1 VSGGLFNPYW
11 YRVRGL
17 RPCLRGHVKIH
28 RQEYRGERWYLL
40 HDSASGRHH
49 RFSPVAYSLIA
60 LMDGRR
66 TLEEIQDATD
76 RRLGDDAPTQ
86 GETIHLISQL
96 HVADVIRCDVTPDA
110 SEVFDRF
117 AAQHKSSRRSRFAN
131 PLYIRLPL
139 FDPDA
144 FLERWLPVV
153 RPVFSGWGLAAWLAV
168 VVWGVAL
175 AGTNWRALAAVDLES
190 VLDPLNLA
198 LLVVTYPLVK
208 AIHELGHAF
217 ATKAWGGEVH
227 EVGIMFLV
235 FAPVPYVDA
244 SAAWAFREKGRR
256 MTVGAAGVMVE
267 LFLAAIALAVW
278 LETEPGIVHGIAWNI
293 MLIGGTSTLLFNGN
307 PLLRFDGY
315 YVLADAIEIPNLAGR
330 AQKHLAYLFQH
341 YVLGLPERRR
351 IMTAPGEK
359 AWFVCYG
366 VGAFVYRIAITI
378 GIAFFVAT
386 KFFVVGVLLAIWG
399 LAMQTLVP
407 AVRSLRRLMRD
418 PRVPRK
424 LGRVTAGSAVVVT
437 AAILLLFVVPMPVR
451 THAEGVVWPPEQSQV
466 RAGGAGFVRRIL
478 ARPGTHVERGEPLV
492 EIDDPI
498 QRKRIRALAAREREL
513 RTRYQAARVED
524 LAQSDIVLEE
534 LETARAELAQ
544 ERQRG
549 QERTVRSPAT
559 GTFVLPVAQNL
570 PGRYVERGEVLGYVA
585 DFAAPTVRALVSQA
599 DIGRV
604 RTRTR
609 GVEVRLA
616 ERVRDVIPAHLSRE
630 LPTATRQLPSMAL
643 GAAGGGRMAVDRRD
657 AEGLTAVDTFFQFD
671 LELPPE
677 TSVRAIGGRVFVR
690 FDHGSS
696 ALAPLAFESL
706 RRLFLGRLG
715 V

>member
-1 VSGGLFNPYW
+1 MSGGLVDPYW

-17 RPCLRGHVKIH
+17 RPSLRSHVEIH

-40 HDSASGRHH
+40 HDAASGRHH
-49 RFSPVAYSLIA
+49 RFSPAAYCMIA
-60 LMDGRR
+60 LIDGRR
-66 TLEEIQDATD
+66 TLEEIHDATA
-76 RRLGDDAPTQ
+76 RRLGDAAPTQ

-96 HVADVIRCDVTPDA
+96 HAADAIRCDVAPDA
-110 SEVFDRF
+110 REVFSRF
-117 AAQHKSSRRSRFAN
+117 ATQQKTSRRSRFAN
-131 PLYIRLPL
+131 PLYVRLPL

-153 RPVFSGWGLAAWLAV
+153 RPLFSSWGFAAWLV
-168 VVWGVAL
+168 VVAWGVML
-175 AGTNWRALAAVDLES
+175 AGSNWRALTSVDLES
-190 VLDPLNLA
+190 VFDPLNLA
-198 LLVVTYPLVK
+198 LLVVTYPFVK
-208 AIHELGHAF
+208 AIHEMGHAF

-256 MTVGAAGVMVE
+256 MAVGAAGVMVE
-267 LFLAAIALAVW
+267 LFLAALALPIW
-278 LETEPGIVHGIAWNI
+278 LETQPGVVHGIAWNV

-315 YVLADAIEIPNLAGR
+315 YVLSDAIEIPNLAGR
-330 AQKHLAYLFQH
+330 AQKHLASLFQH

-351 IMTAPGEK
+351 MVTARGEQT
-359 AWFVCYG
+359 WFVCYG
-366 VGAFVYRIAITI
+366 LAAFAYRIAITV

-386 KFFVVGVLLAIWG
+386 KFFVVGVLIAIWG
-399 LAMQTLVP
+399 VTMQTLVP
-407 AVRSLRRLMRD
+407 AVRSLLRLLRD
-418 PRVPRK
+418 PRVPRQ
-424 LGRVTAGSAVVVT
+424 LARVAVGGAASVA
-437 AAILLLFVVPMPVR
+437 AAILLLFVVPVPVR

-478 ARPGTHVERGEPLV
+478 ARPGTHVERGEPLI

-513 RTRYQAARVED
+513 RTRYHAARVED
-524 LAQSDIVLEE
+524 LVQSDIALED
-534 LETARAELAQ
+534 LETVRAELAQ
-544 ERQRG
+544 ERQQRR
-549 QERTVRSPAT
+549 ERTVRSPAA

-604 RTRTR
+604 RARTR
-609 GVEVRLA
+609 NVEVRLA
-616 ERVRDVIPAHLSRE
+616 ERIGDVIPARLSRE
-630 LPTATRQLPSMAL
+630 LPTATRRLPSMAL
-643 GAAGGGRMAVDRRD
+643 GAAGGGHVAVDRRD

-671 LELPPE
+671 LALPPE

-696 ALAPLAFESL
+696 ALAPLAVESL